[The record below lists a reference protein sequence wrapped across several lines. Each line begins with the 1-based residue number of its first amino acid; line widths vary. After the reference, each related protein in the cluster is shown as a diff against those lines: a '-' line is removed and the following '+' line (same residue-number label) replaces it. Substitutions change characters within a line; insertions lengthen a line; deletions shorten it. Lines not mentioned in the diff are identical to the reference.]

1 MEEYKFFEK
10 IVPYL
15 NNPFSLTG
23 FVLFLFFGIHKIL
36 INSGVIPTL
45 SKREGSK
52 AIQVLLRYGFIIA
65 IITILAGFFYAG
77 LQNVFDVKR
86 LEKKINEAR
95 QLVDSEVLAN
105 ISNIDNRLGYV
116 KEALEP
122 DDFAKELNK
131 VREKIA
137 PSIKKQF
144 ATGYNQLIAE
154 QQITSLRQAMN
165 SSPLRIE
172 FGQSLIQNLKES
184 GIDPVKV
191 NKFYDQLAEVQRA
204 TESLFDTLSYVASTS
219 VQDDKKQSDYN
230 NRRINLA
237 FNILKNRS
245 VIAYVQGLQILK
257 DLKDNYKYI
266 PDNAINKLKLL
277 KNLEP
282 IQLINDA
289 QANTLLDRLVDQSEK
304 FGLEKAALLEE
315 GKQLRN
321 AKLEQYKEIN
331 ELLKIKST
339 DSWSEVVG
347 KAISLRQLGRITEAV
362 AAFSRY
368 GEMFSKTD
376 PTAYH
381 YSTIAQKFTIQLGML
396 SLEGGIYIYHID
408 KGSKAR
414 QAGLK
419 VGDILV
425 SYWEKDIS
433 NMNDFVSALKNAP
446 RSDSIEITYL
456 RMDKNGRF
464 YKKVTTIPKGDLGA
478 GFMPI

>member
-1 MEEYKFFEK
+1 MEKYEFFVK
-10 IVPYL
+10 IIPYL
-15 NNPFSLTG
+15 DNPFSLIG

-36 INSGVIPTL
+36 ISSGIIPTL

-65 IITILAGFFYAG
+65 IITILAGFFYVG

-86 LEKKINEAR
+86 LEKKINKAK
-95 QLVDSEVLAN
+95 QLVGSEVLAN
-105 ISNIDNRLGYV
+105 ISNIDNRLEYV

-122 DDFAKELNK
+122 DDFAKELK
-131 VREKIA
+131 EVREKVA

-165 SSPLRIE
+165 SSPLRME
-172 FGQSLIQNLKES
+172 FGQSLIQDLKES
-184 GIDPVKV
+184 GTDPVKV
-191 NKFYDQLAEVQRA
+191 NKFYDQLAEVQRV
-204 TESLFDTLSYVASTS
+204 TESLFDTLSYVASAS
-219 VQDDKKQSDYN
+219 IQDDKKQSDYN
-230 NRRINLA
+230 NRRIDLA

-266 PDNAINKLKLL
+266 PDNAINKLKSL
-277 KNLEP
+277 KNLGP
-282 IQLINDA
+282 RQLINDA

-304 FGLEKAALLEE
+304 LGLEKAALLEE
-315 GKQLRN
+315 DKQLRN
-321 AKLEQYKEIN
+321 AKLERYKEIN
-331 ELLKIKST
+331 ELLKIKPT

-362 AAFSRY
+362 TALSRY

-376 PTAYH
+376 PTASH
-381 YSTIAQKFTIQLGML
+381 YSAVAQKFTIQLEML
-396 SLEGGIYIYHID
+396 SLEGGVYIYHLD
-408 KGSKAR
+408 KESKPR

-419 VGDILV
+419 VGDILI
-425 SYWEKDIS
+425 SYGKQRIS
-433 NMNDFVSALKNAP
+433 NMNDLVSALKNLP
-446 RSDSIEITYL
+446 KSDSIEITYL

-478 GFMPI
+478 GLMPI